1 MPGRTVHVQGVTGE
15 LLLPLLERKRLL
27 DTAWI
32 VCLAGG
38 LGPVAVLWFL
48 SILEVEFER
57 AAWITLAYAAA
68 YLATATLCD
77 RLTTPSTL
85 TLAIRATTLTS
96 VVFLGALWHL
106 VGGLDNP
113 MFLLMFTLP
122 VLISG
127 IMMVGRLAYHAA
139 VVSVLAVAFI
149 ALGES
154 PGLRW
159 YFERFHINVPA
170 VAFLAR
176 ETAGSRPFD
185 HLNVGPAYEFT
196 LIATFACL
204 QFIVAFVSTPLTL
217 LLHRINAR
225 FETSGKLLTEVQGLF
240 HAVLRAV
247 PEPSVIL
254 YADSGQVV
262 QASDSFFQRMLVK
275 PSQLVGKSIF
285 ETVRFA
291 DRERVDKAF
300 ATRAGTIPFCVYEVG
315 NETRVANLSF
325 HRTEHAGIGYMY
337 LAWQELTELYYLQSA
352 FDAVNDPLVV
362 IGANGLLKYANR
374 TAKEL
379 FGQLYFGMDTA
390 VVPTL
395 RALTTEQPGRPADST
410 GTSRYQINGTPYSVS
425 RLAAPLKGESGT
437 TTILW
442 LHCIAHE
449 EALFE
454 QAVRDPLTGIY
465 NRRYFDDALHAHV
478 ERSKRGQKVALA
490 YFDLDKFKSINDTL
504 GHAAGDVALI
514 TFAGAVRAQLRETD
528 VFARRGGD
536 EFAVIFVDCE
546 TQVAAAA
553 IERVRRVLDSD
564 GGVYEGTRF
573 EIGFSAGLAVCHRDD
588 TVQHLL
594 DRADRAVYVAK
605 EAGRGRLVV
614 EP

>member
-1 MPGRTVHVQGVTGE
+1 MPGRTVHVRGVTGE

-32 VCLAGG
+32 VCLVGG
-38 LGPVAVLWFL
+38 LGPVALLWFM
-48 SILEVEFER
+48 SILEVDVER
-57 AAWITLAYAAA
+57 AAWIVVVYALA
-68 YLATATLCD
+68 YLAVATLCD
-77 RLTTPSTL
+77 RLTTPAAMTR
-85 TLAIRATTLTS
+85 AIRATTLTS
-96 VVFLGALWHL
+96 IVFLGALWHL

-127 IMMVGRLAYHAA
+127 IMMIGRLAHLAA
-139 VVSVLAVAFI
+139 LVSVLTVTFV

-159 YFERFHINVPA
+159 YVERFHISVPV

-176 ETAGSRPFD
+176 DAAGSRPFNYLD
-185 HLNVGPAYEFT
+185 VGPAYEFT

-204 QFIVAFVSTPLTL
+204 QFIVAFVSTPLTVL
-217 LLHRINAR
+217 LQRINAR
-225 FETSGKLLTEVQGLF
+225 FETSGRLLTEVQGLF

-247 PEPSVIL
+247 PEPSVVL

-291 DRERVDKAF
+291 DSERVHKAF
-300 ATRAGTIPFCVYEVG
+300 EARAGDIPFCVYQIG
-315 NETRVANLSF
+315 NETRIANVSF
-325 HRTEHAGIGYMY
+325 HRTEHAGTGYIY
-337 LAWQELTELYYLQSA
+337 VAWQELTELYYLQSA
-352 FDAVNDPLVV
+352 FDAVDDPLVV
-362 IGANGLLKYANR
+362 IGANGLLLYANR
-374 TAKEL
+374 TSEQL
-379 FGQLYFGMDTA
+379 FGQLHFGMDTA
-390 VVPTL
+390 AVPTL
-395 RALTTEQPGRPADST
+395 RALTTQPSALPLDST
-410 GTSRYQINGTPYSVS
+410 DTNRCEINGIPYSVN
-425 RLAAPLKGESGT
+425 RLAAPLPGESGT
-437 TTILW
+437 ATILW

-449 EALFE
+449 EALFQ

-465 NRRYFDDALHAHV
+465 NRRYFDEVLHAHI
-478 ERSKRGQKVALA
+478 ERTKRGQKVALA

-504 GHAAGDVALI
+504 GHAAGDRALLTFVA
-514 TFAGAVRAQLRETD
+514 AVKAQLRETD

-546 TQVAAAA
+546 TDVAAAA
-553 IERVRRVLDSD
+553 IERLRGVLDRE

-573 EIGFSAGLAVCHRDD
+573 EIRFSAGLAACHSGD

-594 DRADRAVYVAK
+594 ERADLAVYAAK
-605 EAGRGRLVV
+605 ESGRGRLVV
-614 EP
+614 ES